1 MKHISKILI
10 LILIFMTSC
19 SSTGSREFKTPD
31 KQAKEIEVEI
41 INCIEQKDAET
52 LKSLFCSYIINNHSD
67 LDAKI
72 KEVFEFFDGEIVS
85 YDGLTSSACGSREHK
100 DCGASANVT
109 TDKGT
114 VYSIAFKAW
123 LTNEDYSDKIGV
135 NALVVKNESAS
146 GMSEVRIS
154 EVSIP

>member
-31 KQAKEIEVEI
+31 EQAKEIEVEI

-52 LKSLFCSYIINNHSD
+52 LKSLFCSYIINNYSD

-72 KEVFEFFDGEIVS
+72 EEVFEFFDGKIVS
-85 YDGLTSSACGSREHK
+85 YDDLFSSACGSREHK

-114 VYSIAFKAW
+114 VYSIAFKCW
-123 LTNEDYSDKIGV
+123 LTNKDYPDKIGV
-135 NALVVKNESAS
+135 NALVVKNESAN
-146 GMSEVRIS
+146 EIS